1 MSRYR
6 IVRALRILAFIL
18 LMPGLAAAQ
27 DTPIKPDAAELPA
40 DTKETTAAKLEPKPE
55 QERPSVWG
63 EPTEVKVGIYVIDV
77 DGIDS
82 ANQRFSASV
91 YYEAHW
97 INPLLRHEGPGPVIR
112 RATDVWT
119 PRLTIVNQQQAWTA
133 FPDFVEIT
141 PEGRVTLRQ
150 KTWGWFSQPLDL
162 ADFPMDRQVLTIH
175 LVAAGLSARHVAMLP
190 ELREGGK
197 KSGIAS
203 KFSMPDFNIL
213 AWDAEPRPY
222 VAFEKTAGSAGFV
235 MAIEAQRVPTY
246 YFWKVIFPLCLI
258 VIMSWIPRWLD
269 PKESATGIGISTTA
283 FLTLVAYLFAITVLL
298 PRVSYLTRMD
308 KFILLATVLVFTALI
323 QTVAHAYLV
332 DRKKI
337 EMVRWAN
344 IASRIVYP
352 VALLAVL
359 GASFF

>member
-1 MSRYR
+1 MSRCR
-6 IVRALRILAFIL
+6 IVRAVRILAFIL
-18 LMPGLAAAQ
+18 FTPGLAAAQ
-27 DTPIKPDAAELPA
+27 DLPKKADPSELPA
-40 DTKETTAAKLEPKPE
+40 ETRETPAVKLEPKPE
-55 QERPSVWG
+55 QERPSLWG

-91 YYEAHW
+91 YYEASW
-97 INPLLRHEGPGPVIR
+97 INPLLRHEGPGPVVR

-141 PEGRVTLRQ
+141 PEGGVTLRQ

-162 ADFPMDRQVLTIH
+162 AEFPMDRQVLTIH
-175 LVAAGLSARHVAMLP
+175 LVAASLSARDVAMLP
-190 ELREGGK
+190 ILREGGK

-203 KFSMPDFNIL
+203 KFSMPDFEVL
-213 AWDAEPRPY
+213 AWEAEPRPY

-235 MAIEAQRVPTY
+235 MAIEVQRVPTY

-269 PKESATGIGISTTA
+269 PKESGTGIGISTTA
-283 FLTLVAYLFAITVLL
+283 FLTLVAYLFAINVLL

-308 KFILLATVLVFTALI
+308 EFILLATVLVFTALM
-323 QTVAHAYLV
+323 QTVAHVYLV
-332 DRKKI
+332 AQQKI
-337 EMVRWAN
+337 EMVRRAN
-344 IASRIVYP
+344 IASRIIYP